1 MTLYL
6 TQEET
11 QESNN
16 CYTHIKGDKDLSF
29 LESTKIIDSAWED
42 IKTLRI
48 GGTQSIKSSEFK
60 QIFDYIMYKEYNEKN
75 KPILVLETDLLLSE
89 DLMSFLYEYIQNKM
103 LFSLYITIPK
113 LEEDWKRN
121 LFIKNLDAFYSILP
135 PESLAFNID
144 YNLEVPSKENIKFLY
159 KKYPKIKEIFIHP
172 ITQKCIIKDVGYRP
186 WLNKLHN
193 SKVYTIARVSWKM
206 GKKVNFLC
214 NILPCMFSYRQYKKL
229 KINTNTSVYCR
240 NETLNIFADGT
251 LSLCPIF
258 KDTKISIKNWTEL
271 GFDYQEEINKA
282 RSLPNICFYR
292 CVDCKYHKMQLCNG
306 PCHGCK
312 GIKE

>member
-1 MTLYL
+1 MILYL

-11 QESNN
+11 QETNN

-29 LESTKIIDSAWED
+29 LESTKIIDNTWED
-42 IKTLRI
+42 IRTLKI

-60 QIFDYIMYKEYNEKN
+60 QIFDYIMYKECNEKN

-89 DLMSFLYEYIQNKM
+89 DLINFLCEYINNNM
-103 LFSLYITIPK
+103 LFSLCITIPK
-113 LEEDWKRN
+113 LEENWKRT
-121 LFIKNLDAFYSILP
+121 LFIKNLDIFYKILP
-135 PESLAFNID
+135 SDNLAFNLN
-144 YNLEVPSKENIKFLY
+144 YNLEVPSKKDILYLY
-159 KKYPKIKEIFIHP
+159 KRYSKIKEILIYP
-172 ITQKCIIKDVGYRP
+172 ITQKSIIKDVGYRP

-193 SKVYTIARVSWKM
+193 SEVYTIAKASWKM

-229 KINTNTSVYCR
+229 KVFTNVDIYCR
-240 NETLNIFADGT
+240 NETLNIFADKT
-251 LSLCPIF
+251 LSLCPVF
-258 KDTKISIKNWTEL
+258 KDTKILIKNWTEL
-271 GFDYQEEINKA
+271 DDIYQEEIDKA
-282 RSLPNICFYR
+282 RSLPNICFYK